1 VSEAIIL
8 VNSEHDKELQVLDE
22 VKRLDGIREV
32 YVVKGM
38 YNVLIKIEGESTEA
52 LNDKINRK
60 IKRVNGVMSTITMY
74 VNSTARL

>member
-1 VSEAIIL
+1 MSEAIIL

-22 VKRLDGIREV
+22 VKRLDGIRGV

-60 IKRVNGVMSTITMY
+60 IKRVKGVMSTITMY